1 MRIAVAVDW
10 SDQAFNAVSTAVTL
24 YKPTELV
31 LIHAVDLRPFENPLI
46 APPIAK
52 QAFKEFQQVMID
64 SGTQLLD
71 SLEGTVRPENLR
83 ITRRLEVGHPASVVL
98 NAVASTHPDLL
109 AVGATGKGR
118 VSEVALG
125 SVSHRLFL
133 HAPCATLVVKTSV
146 NELHRVLVAI
156 EGPDDATRLKNWLDA
171 YPFTK
176 AVDVTVVSIVPVAG
190 LMDPATIPALEPLD
204 EATIAGAQALVRDV
218 AASLSGHRYHAT
230 GRVLRGHPPAAIAR
244 EASDCDMVIVGS
256 HGRKGLERFLVGSV
270 SHAVTHGASCPVLV
284 IR

>member
-1 MRIAVAVDW
+1 
-10 SDQAFNAVSTAVTL
+10 
-24 YKPTELV
+24 V

-52 QAFKEFQQVMID
+52 QAFKAFQKAMID
-64 SGTQLLD
+64 SGTQVLD
-71 SLEGTVRPENLR
+71 SLEATVRSENLR
-83 ITRRLEVGHPASVVL
+83 ITRRVEVGHPASVVL
-98 NAVASTHPDLL
+98 DAVASIHPDLL

-133 HAPCATLVVKTSV
+133 HAPCATLVVKTPV
-146 NELHRVLVAI
+146 KELRRVLVAI
-156 EGPDDATRLKNWLDA
+156 EGSDDAERLKNWLDA
-171 YPFTK
+171 YPFTN

-190 LMDPATIPALEPLD
+190 LVDPATIPALESWD
-204 EATIAGAQALVRDV
+204 QAAVAGAHGLVRDV
-218 AASLSGHRYHAT
+218 AAALSAHRYRAA
-230 GRVLRGHPPAAIAR
+230 GRVLRGHPAAAIAR
-244 EASDCDMVIVGS
+244 EASDCDVVIVGS

-270 SHAVTHGASCPVLV
+270 SHAVTHGASCSVLV